1 MGDSS
6 CAHLH
11 VHSEYSLL
19 DGACKIDALAARAAE
34 FGQPALGLTDHG
46 VMNGAVELFKACGK
60 HGIKPVV
67 GCEVYLV
74 EDHAASTKSP
84 PTRVERNH
92 LTLLASSDRGY
103 RNLVELCSAGFL
115 EGLQRGKPTVDLAQM
130 ESHSEGV
137 IALTGCLASRFC
149 QRLLDD
155 RPQDA
160 RAHAD
165 DLLRVF
171 GAENVYFEV
180 QKNGLAAQEKCNEG
194 IVRIAREVGGSLVG
208 TGDVHY
214 LRREDYE
221 HHTALLCVQT
231 KSTLA
236 APKLTFET
244 NEFYLRDSAEMVQA
258 FAEWPEAIAS
268 TLEIAERCSVELELG
283 KQLIPSFPTPDGSG
297 EREYLR
303 SRVEEGLRA
312 RYGDPP
318 PAQALERM
326 EMELGV
332 IDRMGFN
339 AYFLIVWDFVKFAK
353 ENGIAVG
360 PGRGSAAG
368 SIVSYCLQITDVDP
382 LRYDLLFERFLN
394 PERVSMPDIDIDF
407 SVRGRERVMKY
418 VTEKYGRESV
428 AQIVTFG
435 KMFPRAAT
443 RDAARVL
450 GYEYGVG
457 DRLAKLI
464 PDPIMGRAP
473 SFEDCLKAGEPLR
486 KVYDEEP
493 DARKIVDVARGLEG
507 IVRNS
512 SIHAAAVVIADRP
525 LTEIVPLQLA
535 DAGNDGN
542 GERVFRTVTQF
553 SMKPIEEIGLLKMDF
568 LGLRNL
574 DVIEDALDII
584 ERSTRGSNGEL
595 GVRPDMT
602 TLPLDD
608 TKTYEMLARGDS
620 VGVFQFESE
629 GMREALKKVCP
640 DEFNDLVALNAL
652 YRPGAMD
659 QIPVYAKGKRNP
671 EAISYPDERLRPILE
686 SSKGV
691 ILYQEQAMQIAK
703 ELAGF
708 SGAKADD
715 LRKAIGKKNR
725 QAMAALKGEF
735 VEGCRASGMRPEVIE
750 FLWQTNEKSADYSF
764 NKSHAACYALIA
776 YRTAW
781 LRANYPAEYMA
792 ALISSVMSTK
802 DKVPFFVARCEEM
815 GIEILPPDVNLSD
828 HEFTVVKGNI
838 RFGLDAVKGV
848 GYQAVEA
855 IKRARA
861 EGGEFGSLWDFCER
875 VDNRAVNKKAIEA
888 LIKCGAFGS
897 TGASRKGMLA
907 VLEQA
912 QGAGQKAQQDA
923 QIGQGSIFDLQEATG
938 HGESQAQS
946 APAPG
951 SGLMRPSHPPIP
963 AEEFDQAQLLAVE
976 KEAIGLFISAHP
988 LKPLREALRARVDCA
1003 LGALADRR
1011 DKDWVT
1017 IGGIITE
1024 AKRIRTRAGEPM
1036 LFATLDDLEGAVEV
1050 LVFGKALA
1058 EHEGALAVDQVV
1070 IVKGRVD
1077 HKEAGKTCVV
1087 AQTVDT
1093 FAPSE
1098 EEIAQAARK
1107 AKALAAERA
1116 AEAQPVRLC
1125 VDAARLPA
1133 SVIDELKHVI
1143 ESFPGS
1149 TEVVLEMATRAGRRT
1164 LRLGEAY
1171 RVKPTPTLR
1180 AELEHVLAP
1189 ALAAA

>member
-1 MGDSS
+1 
-6 CAHLH
+6 
-11 VHSEYSLL
+11 
-19 DGACKIDALAARAAE
+19 
-34 FGQPALGLTDHG
+34 
-46 VMNGAVELFKACGK
+46 
-60 HGIKPVV
+60 
-67 GCEVYLV
+67 
-74 EDHAASTKSP
+74 
-84 PTRVERNH
+84 
-92 LTLLASSDRGY
+92 
-103 RNLVELCSAGFL
+103 
-115 EGLQRGKPTVDLAQM
+115 
-130 ESHSEGV
+130 
-137 IALTGCLASRFC
+137 
-149 QRLLDD
+149 
-155 RPQDA
+155 
-160 RAHAD
+160 
-165 DLLRVF
+165 
-171 GAENVYFEV
+171 
-180 QKNGLAAQEKCNEG
+180 
-194 IVRIAREVGGSLVG
+194 
-208 TGDVHY
+208 
-214 LRREDYE
+214 
-221 HHTALLCVQT
+221 
-231 KSTLA
+231 
-236 APKLTFET
+236 
-244 NEFYLRDSAEMVQA
+244 
-258 FAEWPEAIAS
+258 
-268 TLEIAERCSVELELG
+268 
-283 KQLIPSFPTPDGSG
+283 
-297 EREYLR
+297 
-303 SRVEEGLRA
+303 
-312 RYGDPP
+312 
-318 PAQALERM
+318 
-326 EMELGV
+326 
-332 IDRMGFN
+332 
-339 AYFLIVWDFVKFAK
+339 
-353 ENGIAVG
+353 
-360 PGRGSAAG
+360 
-368 SIVSYCLQITDVDP
+368 
-382 LRYDLLFERFLN
+382 
-394 PERVSMPDIDIDF
+394 
-407 SVRGRERVMKY
+407 
-418 VTEKYGRESV
+418 
-428 AQIVTFG
+428 
-435 KMFPRAAT
+435 
-443 RDAARVL
+443 
-450 GYEYGVG
+450 
-457 DRLAKLI
+457 
-464 PDPIMGRAP
+464 
-473 SFEDCLKAGEPLR
+473 
-486 KVYDEEP
+486 
-493 DARKIVDVARGLEG
+493 
-507 IVRNS
+507 
-512 SIHAAAVVIADRP
+512 
-525 LTEIVPLQLA
+525 
-535 DAGNDGN
+535 
-542 GERVFRTVTQF
+542 
-553 SMKPIEEIGLLKMDF
+553 
-568 LGLRNL
+568 
-574 DVIEDALDII
+574 
-584 ERSTRGSNGEL
+584 
-595 GVRPDMT
+595 
-602 TLPLDD
+602 
-608 TKTYEMLARGDS
+608 
-620 VGVFQFESE
+620 
-629 GMREALKKVCP
+629 
-640 DEFNDLVALNAL
+640 
-652 YRPGAMD
+652 
-659 QIPVYAKGKRNP
+659 
-671 EAISYPDERLRPILE
+671 
-686 SSKGV
+686 
-691 ILYQEQAMQIAK
+691 
-703 ELAGF
+703 
-708 SGAKADD
+708 
-715 LRKAIGKKNR
+715 
-725 QAMAALKGEF
+725 
-735 VEGCRASGMRPEVIE
+735 
-750 FLWQTNEKSADYSF
+750 
-764 NKSHAACYALIA
+764 
-776 YRTAW
+776 
-781 LRANYPAEYMA
+781 MA